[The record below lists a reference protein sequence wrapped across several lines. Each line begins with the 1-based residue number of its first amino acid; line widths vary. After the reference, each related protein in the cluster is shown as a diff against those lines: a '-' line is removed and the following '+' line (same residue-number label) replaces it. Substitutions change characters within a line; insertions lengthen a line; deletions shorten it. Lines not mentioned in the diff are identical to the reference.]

1 MNEIAL
7 PTFRIPSYPWG
18 LTCFVVF
25 ICICVVAQM
34 LGMPVT
40 LLGLLD
46 TDRLMTSE
54 PGSEDPSVL
63 ASTLELEMPRFLRFF
78 TESGA
83 GVHLPVLLT
92 SVFRPP
98 LL

>member
-1 MNEIAL
+1 MSERVIQL
-7 PTFRIPSYPWG
+7 FRIPHSPWG
-18 LTCFVVF
+18 LTCFAVF

-40 LLGLLD
+40 LLDVLDLERLL
-46 TDRLMTSE
+46 TSE

-63 ASTLELEMPRFLRFF
+63 APMLEPERPGFLHFL
-78 TESGA
+78 TESRA

>member
-1 MNEIAL
+1 M
-7 PTFRIPSYPWG
+7 
-18 LTCFVVF
+18 VF
-25 ICICVVAQM
+25 ICICVIAQM

-54 PGSEDPSVL
+54 PGSEDHSLLTSMLEPEQPS
-63 ASTLELEMPRFLRFF
+63 FLHFF
-78 TESGA
+78 TETRA